1 MRDRSL
7 VPPPDRPPPRAWA
20 LLVFLTLL
28 NVLNFVDR
36 QLIASLAP
44 LLIADLG
51 LSRAQIGLLV
61 GFAFVVFYTVMGMV
75 LGTAADRFSRPR
87 LIAAGLGLWS
97 LMTAVSGLARSFL
110 HLAIP
115 RMLVGVGEA
124 TLTPAALSM
133 LGDVFPARRLALAS
147 GVYYAGIPL
156 GTALSLFVAGWVA
169 PRYGWRA
176 CFYAL
181 GIVGLVLTV
190 VLLPLRDPR
199 QLRREGGHGPAGGS
213 AGPGLGEIV
222 RTLLRTVRDVPAFGL
237 GIAGGTLLVFAS
249 AAALHVITWLV
260 EERGLPFARAAFTAG
275 AIAAVAGFTGN
286 MAGGWFADWCQRR
299 WPAGRLWSL
308 VLLTAGFAPFT
319 AAFFLL
325 PPDHPAFY
333 ACWFVASAST
343 TTYFG
348 PLLAIVQAT
357 APLRIRSTAVAFAL
371 FVMNLLGV
379 GPGPWVTGMI
389 GDASSLT
396 AGLLLSL
403 AVGVSAI
410 VPFALAARTY
420 EDDVARVTHGAESG
434 PSRR

>member
-1 MRDRSL
+1 MSTRPLRPS
-7 VPPPDRPPPRAWA
+7 PDRPPPRAWA
-20 LLVFLTLL
+20 LLAFLTLL

-75 LGTAADRFSRPR
+75 LGAAADRMSRPR

-133 LGDVFPARRLALAS
+133 LGDVFPARRLAFAS

-156 GTALSLFVAGWVA
+156 GTALSLLVAGWMA

-181 GIVGLVLTV
+181 GAIGLVLAV
-190 VLLPLRDPR
+190 VLLPMRDPR
-199 QLRREGGHGPAGGS
+199 QLRHAGDAASGV
-213 AGPGLGEIV
+213 AVRPGVGEIV
-222 RTLLRTVRDVPAFGL
+222 RALLRTIRDVPAFGL
-237 GIAGGTLLVFAS
+237 SIAGGTLLVFAS

-260 EERGLPFARAAFTAG
+260 EERGLPFAQAAFTAG

-286 MAGGWFADWCQRR
+286 MAGGWFADSCQRR
-299 WPAGRLWSL
+299 WRAGRLWSL
-308 VLLTAGFAPFT
+308 VLLTVGFTPFS

-325 PPDHPAFY
+325 PPDSATFY
-333 ACWFVASAST
+333 LCWFVASAST

-357 APLRIRSTAVAFAL
+357 APVQIRSTAVAFTL
-371 FVMNLLGV
+371 LVMNLLGV
-379 GPGPWVTGMI
+379 GPGPWITGMI

-403 AVGVSAI
+403 VVGLSAV

-420 EDDVARVTHGAESG
+420 EADVARAALAMDA
-434 PSRR
+434 SRARR

>member
-1 MRDRSL
+1 MSDRTL

-75 LGTAADRFSRPR
+75 LGTAADRMSRPR

-97 LMTAVSGLARSFL
+97 LMTAVSGLARNFL

-147 GVYYAGIPL
+147 GIYYAGIPL
-156 GTALSLFVAGWVA
+156 GTALSLLVAGWIA

-181 GIVGLVLTV
+181 GAIGLVLAV
-190 VLLPLRDPR
+190 VLLPVRDPR
-199 QLRREGGHGPAGGS
+199 QFRREGGGTSAGG
-213 AGPGLGEIV
+213 ALGPGLGEIL
-222 RTLLRTVRDVPAFGL
+222 RTLVRTVRDAPAFGL
-237 GIAGGTLLVFAS
+237 SIAGGTLLVFAS

-299 WPAGRLWSL
+299 WRAGRLWSL
-308 VLLTAGFAPFT
+308 VLLTVGFTPFS

-325 PPDHPAFY
+325 PPSGAAFY
-333 ACWFVASAST
+333 VCWFVASAST

-348 PLLAIVQAT
+348 PLLAIVQET
-357 APLRIRSTAVAFAL
+357 APRRIRSTAVAFAL
-371 FVMNLLGV
+371 MVMNLLGV
-379 GPGPWVTGMI
+379 GPGPWITGMI

-403 AVGVSAI
+403 VVGLSAV

-420 EDDVARVTHGAESG
+420 EADVARTALARDASG
-434 PSRR
+434 PGR

>member
-61 GFAFVVFYTVMGMV
+61 GFAFVVFYTVMGMA

-156 GTALSLFVAGWVA
+156 GTALSLFVAGWIA

-181 GIVGLVLTV
+181 GAVGLALVV

-199 QLRREGGHGPAGGS
+199 QLRRDGGHGPGGAAS
-213 AGPGLGEIV
+213 GPSLGEIG

-237 GIAGGTLLVFAS
+237 AIAGGTLLVFAS

-308 VLLTAGFAPFT
+308 VVLTLGFAPFT

-325 PPDHPAFY
+325 PPDRPAFY
-333 ACWFVASAST
+333 VCWFVASAST

-371 FVMNLLGV
+371 LVMNLLGV

-420 EDDVARVTHGAESG
+420 EDDVARVAEGAESG
-434 PSRR
+434 PIRR